1 MNDRIFAKTVRLI
14 DGQGQQVGI
23 VPREEALETAKQ
35 ASLDLVEVAPAADP
49 PVCRV
54 MDYGK
59 FKYKQKKK
67 THQSGPKHHVP
78 QIKEIRLRPKTDT
91 HDVDVK
97 MQRARR
103 FLDRKDKVLVNM
115 LFRGREMAHRE
126 LGQELL
132 EKFAADLE
140 DIAKVE
146 NPPRMER
153 NKMNMLLAPK

>member
-1 MNDRIFAKTVRLI
+1 MRLI
-14 DGQGQQVGI
+14 DAEGEQLGI
-23 VPREEALETAKQ
+23 VPKEEALRTASD
-35 ASLDLVEVAPAADP
+35 ASLDLVEVAPQADP
-49 PVCRV
+49 PVCRI

-67 THQSGPKHHVP
+67 THQSGPKQHVS
-78 QIKEIRLRPKTDT
+78 QVKEIRLRPKTDT

-103 FLDRKDKVLVNM
+103 FLERGDKVFVNM

-126 LGQELL
+126 LGQAMLQ
-132 EKFAADLE
+132 KFAADLE
-140 DIAKVE
+140 DLAKVE

-153 NKMNMLLAPK
+153 NKMNMLLAHK

>member
-1 MNDRIFAKTVRLI
+1 
-14 DGQGQQVGI
+14 
-23 VPREEALETAKQ
+23 
-35 ASLDLVEVAPAADP
+35 
-49 PVCRV
+49 

-67 THQSGPKHHVP
+67 THQSGPKHHVA
-78 QIKEIRLRPKTDT
+78 QVKEIRLRPKTDT
-91 HDVDVK
+91 HDVEVK

-103 FLDRKDKVLVNM
+103 FLERGDKVLVNM

-126 LGQELL
+126 LGQAML

-140 DIAKVE
+140 DLAKVE

-153 NKMNMLLAPK
+153 NKMNMLLAHK

>member
-1 MNDRIFAKTVRLI
+1 MNERIFAKTVRLI

-23 VPREEALETAKQ
+23 VPKEEALETAKE
-35 ASLDLVEVAPAADP
+35 AGMDLVEVASAAVP

-67 THQSGPKHHVP
+67 IHQPGPKHHVS
-78 QIKEIRLRPKTDT
+78 QIKEIRMRPKTDT
-91 HDVDVK
+91 HDVEVK

-126 LGQELL
+126 LGQTLL
-132 EKFAADLE
+132 EKFAAELE
-140 DIAKVE
+140 DVAKVE